1 MQTPPAHGLMAPRR
15 LIRFFTCMP
24 WISCHTCFLRIFVRI
39 CLDRGTDTTELLY
52 AEASSTT
59 ATGLVNS
66 NKGARVYIRNYDI
79 CRILALYYNLSLLGS
94 RCCPVAL
101 CSNGCMHGACAGDI
115 DFWCVF
121 CLSVVI

>member
-1 MQTPPAHGLMAPRR
+1 MGRINCIDSMQTPPVHGLMAPRR

-24 WISCHTCFLRIFVRI
+24 WIGCCHAYLLRIFVRI
-39 CLDRGTDTTELLY
+39 CLDRGTDTAELLY

-79 CRILALYYNLSLLGS
+79 CRMLAL
-94 RCCPVAL
+94 
-101 CSNGCMHGACAGDI
+101 
-115 DFWCVF
+115 
-121 CLSVVI
+121 